1 MAIGHKERIKEGQKP
16 TPTRARSKAQEDQ
29 VAKALGGQRQ
39 PNSGA
44 TMWAPGDVVAG
55 KFLVECKTKMTD
67 SKSISIQK
75 EWFEKNTKEAVFRGL
90 PYGIV
95 AFNFGQNQK
104 MYYIIDANLMI
115 DFIDYMNARN
125 EDC

>member
-1 MAIGHKERIKEGQKP
+1 MAFGLRERIKDTDKPKP
-16 TPTRARSKAQEDQ
+16 TRFFSSQQEKS
-29 VAKALGGQRQ
+29 VAKAVSGQRQ

-75 EWFEKNTKEAVFRGL
+75 EWFEKNTREAVFRGL

-95 AFNFGQNQK
+95 AFNFGPNQK
-104 MYYIIDANLMI
+104 MYYIIDENLMI
-115 DFIDYMNARN
+115 DFIDYMNTKN
-125 EDC
+125 EDN